1 MSNTKIVKNL
11 KGYNGLIFHSINKY
25 GLEVWKL
32 AKPIGKIEYIA
43 VLPTK

>member
-1 MSNTKIVKNL
+1 MKNTKIVKSL
-11 KGYNGLIFHSINKY
+11 KGYQGLIFHSINKY

-43 VLPTK
+43 VLPK